1 MKKFVTENGT
11 FLVSCLVAFLAF
23 IGVLITN
30 NRNKKNIRMQ
40 ARIDWIE
47 NVRKQTANTLSSYHK
62 LMKFRTGNEHKGL
75 LWNFQKDL
83 ELLSL
88 YFADDKDIDNKANQ
102 VLDKWTRF
110 WWHNNKGKHK
120 DLNLLIETISGK
132 QESVSK
138 DEISELKS
146 QISTYLKIEWDRAK
160 NGK

>member
-62 LMKFRTGNEHKGL
+62 LMKFRTGNAHKEL

-110 WWHNNKGKHK
+110 W
-120 DLNLLIETISGK
+120 
-132 QESVSK
+132 
-138 DEISELKS
+138 
-146 QISTYLKIEWDRAK
+146 
-160 NGK
+160 